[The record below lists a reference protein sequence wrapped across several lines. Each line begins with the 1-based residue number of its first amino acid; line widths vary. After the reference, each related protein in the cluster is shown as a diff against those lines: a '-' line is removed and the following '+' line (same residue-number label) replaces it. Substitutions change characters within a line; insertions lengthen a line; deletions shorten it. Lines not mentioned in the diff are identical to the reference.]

1 MSLRKNKN
9 KDIRKNAKYK
19 EEKKKL
25 PIGKVCSGGAGGQR
39 VYGCGRGMLRVS

>member
-19 EEKKKL
+19 EEKKKASHRKSVFRW
-25 PIGKVCSGGAGGQR
+25 GWRAEGVWMWEGNATC
-39 VYGCGRGMLRVS
+39 